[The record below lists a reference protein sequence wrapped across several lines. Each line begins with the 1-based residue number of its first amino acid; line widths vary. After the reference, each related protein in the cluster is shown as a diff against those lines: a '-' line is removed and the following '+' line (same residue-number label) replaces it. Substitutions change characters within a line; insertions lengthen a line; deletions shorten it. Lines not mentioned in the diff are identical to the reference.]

1 MYRYG
6 RGRVFSIDH
15 ARCQINQMKFLWSQQ
30 CIFDSQ
36 YKYYKEFLLNQDK
49 TKSIYFL
56 RFMKRWGLIYLEV
69 LGDSHAWNR
78 HSPPIPCLI
87 YSGLAEAHDFSLF
100 LSGTP
105 CHLWFLCWASYG
117 VEQGFFLY
125 RLSIVLFFF
134 FFINC
139 NFISN
144 PITDKARIGTG
155 YNCSILYLWDE
166 KPIFSLWSHLI
177 SKYNA
182 HFYDFAE
189 GGKKSR
195 CILCDKDYNIR
206 LGTPMFHSYVEKLYS
221 FPKHKQWLGHFHHTT
236 RYLDGEI
243 TICYVWGGRLP
254 LRVWLDK
261 TNFIHFLFVNDIRCL
276 G

>member
-36 YKYYKEFLLNQDK
+36 YKYCKEFLLNQDK

-56 RFMKRWGLIYLEV
+56 RFMKRWGLIYLGV

-100 LSGTP
+100 LSGNP

-134 FFINC
+134 FFLLIA
-139 NFISN
+139 ISY
-144 PITDKARIGTG
+144 PTRI
-155 YNCSILYLWDE
+155 L
-166 KPIFSLWSHLI
+166 
-177 SKYNA
+177 
-182 HFYDFAE
+182 
-189 GGKKSR
+189 
-195 CILCDKDYNIR
+195 IR
-206 LGTPMFHSYVEKLYS
+206 LGLEL
-221 FPKHKQWLGHFHHTT
+221 
-236 RYLDGEI
+236 RI
-243 TICYVWGGRLP
+243 TVQSCICGMRSQFSVFDL
-254 LRVWLDK
+254 
-261 TNFIHFLFVNDIRCL
+261 T
-276 G
+276 